1 MEEWSGQ
8 DTQCGKDQ
16 VSTRPGSTT
25 SPRAVGWD
33 REFLQLG
40 EHRKWQS
47 LDWRQEGPTSAQVR
61 LPRPRKAPRLSLR
74 SARGRAYVPPPSS
87 RLEGAQDKEHGAATR
102 SEAWEARPRA
112 AARPGQI
119 ALPLRPPRPSLKIRT
134 ASPHCPPALQLPVR
148 GIPCTP
154 SLLR

>member
-16 VSTRPGSTT
+16 ASTRPGSTT
-25 SPRAVGWD
+25 SLRAVGWD

-40 EHRKWQS
+40 EHRKQQS
-47 LDWRQEGPTSAQVR
+47 LDWNQEGPTSAQVC
-61 LPRPRKAPRLSLR
+61 LPGPLKAPRLSLR
-74 SARGRAYVPPPSS
+74 SARGRAYVPPPGS
-87 RLEGAQDKEHGAATR
+87 QDKEHGAATR